1 MGVRPDENVYRPAMA
16 DDVHPADLLEP
27 LGLSEV
33 DLGAG
38 VRLTEI
44 YTMRGLVGLMWFGP
58 IDAEKLVVACGGG
71 MGGFLGPGRG
81 MYPAIGRH
89 LAEKG
94 VATVIVDYRR
104 PSHLQLSTLDAIGA
118 VDVASQR
125 GASRVVAL
133 GHSFGGAVAIN
144 VGLALPRAVVGVCTL
159 STQSAGCEGV
169 AGLVPRPFLLIH
181 GADDDVLPAES
192 SHVVQ
197 RLAHG
202 HGDVEILP
210 GEGHGLTN
218 NSTATADRICR
229 WVTSVF
235 G

>member
-1 MGVRPDENVYRPAMA
+1 MYRPAMA

-27 LGLSEV
+27 LGVSEV

-58 IDAEKLVVACGGG
+58 IDADRLVVACGGG
-71 MGGFLGPGRG
+71 MGGFLGPGRA
-81 MYPAIGRH
+81 MYPAIGRS
-89 LAEKG
+89 LAMKG

-118 VDVASQR
+118 VDLASQR
-125 GASRVVAL
+125 GAGRVVAL
-133 GHSFGGAVAIN
+133 GHSFGGAVAVN

-159 STQSAGCEGV
+159 STQSSGCEGA
-169 AGLVPRPFLLIH
+169 AGLAPRPFLLLH
-181 GADDDVLPAES
+181 GADDDVLPAET

-197 RLAHG
+197 MLAQG

-218 NSTATADRICR
+218 NSPATADRICR